1 MTLPDFNT
9 FDILRSYV
17 ESNYDTVYE
26 IFNNAACQI
35 NRTKSENID
44 YITQLMTIILYIYK

>member
-17 ESNYDTVYE
+17 ESNYDTVWN
-26 IFNNAACQI
+26 IFNNTVCQI

-44 YITQLMTIILYIYK
+44 HIAQLMTIILYIYK